1 MKPSPRQK
9 LKESSSANRSF
20 SSANLLWLTEQISQI
35 LGVYQIATATHC
47 KPFHPRTS
55 VPSSNL
61 INKNQE
67 SNVWHPLAL
76 PVCFGMLRCGRPVKL
91 PGSLAWLLHSPWL
104 HKKTTRNS
112 FIRIK
117 MIQVKQHQKR
127 ESCTLVSLRD
137 FQHLAP
143 ANKIVTSC
151 RVTFYIHWFVPSSSH
166 LLHNATLGTAGLFG
180 LLPLAVADW
189 CRGTENSTE
198 QNWSISFK
206 FSKLQINQATQK
218 SKNNPYMQTFKG

>member
-35 LGVYQIATATHC
+35 LGVSQIATATHC
-47 KPFHPRTS
+47 RPFHPRIS

-104 HKKTTRNS
+104 HKKLREIASSELKWFRWNS
-112 FIRIK
+112 IK
-117 MIQVKQHQKR
+117 IHQ
-127 ESCTLVSLRD
+127 EEHNSVN
-137 FQHLAP
+137 LA
-143 ANKIVTSC
+143 
-151 RVTFYIHWFVPSSSH
+151 HWSPY
-166 LLHNATLGTAGLFG
+166 
-180 LLPLAVADW
+180 
-189 CRGTENSTE
+189 E
-198 QNWSISFK
+198 ISN
-206 FSKLQINQATQK
+206 I
-218 SKNNPYMQTFKG
+218 